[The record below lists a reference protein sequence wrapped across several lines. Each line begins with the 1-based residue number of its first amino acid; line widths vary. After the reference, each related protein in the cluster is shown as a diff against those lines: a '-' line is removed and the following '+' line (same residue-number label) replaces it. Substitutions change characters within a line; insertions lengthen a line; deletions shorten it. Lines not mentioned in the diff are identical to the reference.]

1 MRLRSKYKIYTQ
13 SSASF
18 PKYPKRIFNFRRSK
32 WKKLQS
38 KLLRQQY
45 FLFYSN
51 QKKKRLKKAQSPF
64 FNSFLSKVPYKMWQ
78 KLRAHYKKGLQI
90 KNNLRKKFDDSL
102 QYHFFKKTMR
112 SQKNQQL
119 KNIVLL
125 NLVKPLFKIDILLWC
140 LNLYTSSYQ
149 ARQAIN
155 CRNVWVNAKNVL
167 GNHYLKKGD
176 VVVIKSSKDFSISN
190 ILFKKSLHNFFL
202 PFIEIDYYTRTFV
215 VVKDLNEISS
225 EDLYLVASHYFD
237 FKKLRDYL

>member
-18 PKYPKRIFNFRRSK
+18 PKYSKRIFNFRRSK

-38 KLLRQQY
+38 KLLRHQY

-51 QKKKRLKKAQSPF
+51 QKKKRLKQAQPQF
-64 FNSFLSKVPYKMWQ
+64 FNSFLSKVPYKFWQ

-90 KNNLRKKFDDSL
+90 KNNLRKNFDDSL
-102 QYHFFKKTMR
+102 QYNFFKKTFF

-119 KNIVLL
+119 KTVVLL
-125 NLVKPLFKIDILLWC
+125 NLVKPLFKIDILLYC
-140 LNLYTSSYQ
+140 LNFYSSSYH

-155 CRNVWVNAKNVL
+155 NKTVWVNSKNVL
-167 GNHYLKKGD
+167 SNHFLKKGD
-176 VVVIKSSKDFSISN
+176 VVAIKAADGFSMSN
-190 ILFKKSLHNFFL
+190 LLFKKSLHNFFL
-202 PFIEIDYYTRTFV
+202 PFVEIDYYTRTFV
-215 VVKDLNEISS
+215 VVKDLKEISF
-225 EDLYLVASHYFD
+225 EDLYIVASHYFD

>member
-13 SSASF
+13 SSASI
-18 PKYPKRIFNFRRSK
+18 PKYPKRIFNFHRSK

-38 KLLRQQY
+38 KLLRHQY

-51 QKKKRLKKAQSPF
+51 QKKKQLKKAQSPF
-64 FNSFLSKVPYKMWQ
+64 FNIFSSKVPYKFWQ
-78 KLRAHYKKGLQI
+78 KLKTHYKKGLQI
-90 KNNLRKKFDDSL
+90 KNNLRKNFDDSL
-102 QYHFFKKTMR
+102 QYHFFKKTLS

-140 LNLYTSSYQ
+140 LNFYTTSYQ

-155 CRNVWVNAKNVL
+155 NKNVWVNAKNVL

-176 VVVIKSSKDFSISN
+176 VVEIRAENSFSMSN
-190 ILFKKSLHNFFL
+190 VLFKKSLHNFFL
-202 PFIEIDYYTRTFV
+202 PFVEIDYYTKRFV
-215 VVKDLNEISS
+215 VVKDLNEISF
-225 EDLYLVASHYFD
+225 EDLYIVASHYFD